1 MDHTFEELK
10 PQILTALQSV
20 NRRISEEPAGLTL
33 VDGFVMQGLQDRTN
47 GIFIGGKSIP
57 LVAVVGNT
65 TGRMYYFALKAILP
79 NLS

>member
-10 PQILTALQSV
+10 PRILQALQQ
-20 NRRISEEPAGLTL
+20 RRIEGELTGLTL

-65 TGRMYYFALKAILP
+65 SGRMYYFALKALLP
-79 NLS
+79 DLR